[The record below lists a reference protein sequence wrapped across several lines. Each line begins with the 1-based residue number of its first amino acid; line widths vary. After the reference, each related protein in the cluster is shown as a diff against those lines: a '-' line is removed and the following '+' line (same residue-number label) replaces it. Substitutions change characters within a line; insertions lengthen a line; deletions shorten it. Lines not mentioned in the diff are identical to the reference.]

1 MNPFDGIGPDLT
13 VFGPLFDALWKQV
26 LAAVWGIVLIVSGI
40 FLVLSFGKSSAAT
53 ASRNPERL
61 SEARGQM
68 IWSGI
73 IFTLCLLIAVIV
85 GALVAF
91 ANQAGAEGAG

>member
-1 MNPFDGIGPDLT
+1 MNPFDGIGPDLS
-13 VFGPLFDALWKQV
+13 VFGPIFDALWKQL
-26 LAAVWGIVLIVSGI
+26 LAAVWGLVLIVSGV

-61 SEARGQM
+61 AEARGQM
-68 IWSGI
+68 LWSGV

-91 ANQAGAEGAG
+91 AGAAGA